1 MTTSPESELP
11 ALPELRFDLAR
22 NDVHMLHP
30 ATSAYAEIASD
41 LATQME
47 SLTCKRPDVSEES
60 EVIPDSGSVIVL
72 GNIMESTVVRR
83 LYLEA
88 YDFTD
93 LAFPGEGGDLTSL
106 F

>member
-1 MTTSPESELP
+1 MTTSPETELP
-11 ALPELRFDLAR
+11 AWPELRFDLAR

-41 LATQME
+41 LAAELE
-47 SLTCKRPDVSEES
+47 SLTGARPSVVEES

-72 GNIMESTVVRR
+72 GNMMESTVVRR

-88 YDFTD
+88 
-93 LAFPGEGGDLTSL
+93 
-106 F
+106 